1 MSQRCSKCWIIV
13 SQLMHTQIHHTDFY
27 YNSAEVF
34 ILSVHRCGFTV
45 VFTAVDDKTI
55 ILI

>member
-1 MSQRCSKCWIIV
+1 MSERCSKCWIIV

>member
-1 MSQRCSKCWIIV
+1 MSQGCSKCWITV
-13 SQLMHTQIHHTDFY
+13 CQLMHTQIHHTDFY